1 MQGRNYQQYGA
12 QAAAR
17 SPSQVPPQRR
27 GPGKILF
34 LQGMGSSLSSIEGH
48 MIPNVG
54 QSVPNMST
62 QQQKAREE
70 AQKAASDKA
79 KLRSRKPTDQNLPDG
94 LEDIVLVPEL
104 VGQYKRLQEMNREI
118 DAIMARKRLDIID
131 AVNRP
136 NSVRNIMSHWEHDL

>member
-1 MQGRNYQQYGA
+1 M
-12 QAAAR
+12 
-17 SPSQVPPQRR
+17 
-27 GPGKILF
+27 
-34 LQGMGSSLSSIEGH
+34 
-48 MIPNVG
+48 
-54 QSVPNMST
+54 VPNGGQPVPNLPA

-70 AQKAASDKA
+70 AHKVASDKA

-104 VGQYKRLQEMNREI
+104 AAQYKRLQAMNREI

-136 NSVRNIMSHWEHDL
+136 NSVRYLTSLDETDV